1 MSTLIRNG
9 LVCFEDRIQRADLLL
24 RDARIAD
31 VADALAADADH
42 IVEAEGAY
50 VLPGLIDV
58 HTHIADVIGGRALA
72 DDYRS
77 GTRVAVENGITTIA
91 TFVTESAG
99 VRLESAVAI
108 AQQKARGE
116 SYADYWWHLTPTRFD
131 REGWN
136 AIDRLIEQGFRLFKF
151 YTTYKGAG
159 IFSDYDQLERIF
171 ARLGGRGVQFLI
183 HCEDDAALAAI
194 RLPVEEWRH
203 PIAHARSRPPQAECL
218 AIQEV
223 LQRAGRQ
230 QAAVHIVH
238 VSTPEGVALIQDARA
253 SVRVSCET
261 APHYVFLDE
270 TWLERQDGHRWIC
283 SPPLRSPQ
291 MRADMAALAIQ
302 GAIDLFATDHCAF
315 VRSDK
320 DGHPASMREVPQGLA
335 GIGALPHLVFALFAE
350 SGHDPML
357 EVARRVSANP
367 ARLLGVYPRKGVI
380 QPGADAD
387 LAICRISATAQ
398 PVRSSLADVH
408 ETFPGMS
415 SRLRF
420 EHVFLRGQEVAGQ
433 GTLRNPGERRGR
445 TLWPT

>member
-1 MSTLIRNG
+1 
-9 LVCFEDRIQRADLLL
+9 
-24 RDARIAD
+24 
-31 VADALAADADH
+31 
-42 IVEAEGAY
+42 
-50 VLPGLIDV
+50 
-58 HTHIADVIGGRALA
+58 
-72 DDYRS
+72 
-77 GTRVAVENGITTIA
+77 
-91 TFVTESAG
+91 
-99 VRLESAVAI
+99 
-108 AQQKARGE
+108 
-116 SYADYWWHLTPTRFD
+116 
-131 REGWN
+131 
-136 AIDRLIEQGFRLFKF
+136 
-151 YTTYKGAG
+151 
-159 IFSDYDQLERIF
+159 
-171 ARLGGRGVQFLI
+171 
-183 HCEDDAALAAI
+183 
-194 RLPVEEWRH
+194 
-203 PIAHARSRPPQAECL
+203 
-218 AIQEV
+218 
-223 LQRAGRQ
+223 
-230 QAAVHIVH
+230 
-238 VSTPEGVALIQDARA
+238 
-253 SVRVSCET
+253 
-261 APHYVFLDE
+261 
-270 TWLERQDGHRWIC
+270 
-283 SPPLRSPQ
+283 

-315 VRSDK
+315 LRSDK
-320 DGHPASMREVPQGLA
+320 DGHPESMREVPQGLA

>member
-9 LVCFEDRIQRADLLL
+9 LVCFEDRIQHADLLL

-31 VADALAADADH
+31 VADVLAGDADH

-50 VLPGLIDV
+50 VLPGLIDI
-58 HTHIADVIGGRALA
+58 HTHIADIIGGIPLA

-99 VRLESAVAI
+99 ARLESAVAA
-108 AQQKARGE
+108 AQQQARGE

-131 REGWN
+131 REAWN

-159 IFSDYDQLERIF
+159 LYSDYDQLERIF
-171 ARLGGRGVQFLI
+171 ARLQGRGVQFLI
-183 HCEDDAALAAI
+183 HCEDDAALADI
-194 RLPVEEWRH
+194 RLPAEEWRH
-203 PIAHARSRPPQAECL
+203 PIAHARSRPPHAEIL
-218 AIQEV
+218 AIREV
-223 LQRAGRQ
+223 LQCAERQ

-238 VSTPEGVALIQDARA
+238 VSTPDGVAAIRDART

-261 APHYVFLDE
+261 APHYLFLDE
-270 TWLERQDGHRWIC
+270 TWLERDDGHRWIC

-291 MRADMAALAIQ
+291 MRAGMATLAVQ

-315 VRSDK
+315 RRSDK
-320 DGHPASMREVPQGLA
+320 DGHSASIREVPHGIA

-367 ARLLGVYPRKGVI
+367 ARLLGAYPRKGVI

-387 LAICRISATAQ
+387 LAICRLSAAAQ

-408 ETFPGMS
+408 ETFPGVS

-420 EHVFLRGQEVAGQ
+420 EHVFLRGQEVVRQ
-433 GTLRNPGERRGR
+433 GTLLNPGQRRGR